1 MALMKLEKWT
11 EKASEALVKAGELA
25 WEYQHGQAEREHM
38 LVALLE
44 QEGGAVAG
52 MVQKGG
58 GDLITAQHALYF
70 AACCAY
76 RKAMNRPSRR
86 AGASYWTRRGRKS

>member
-11 EKASEALVKAGELA
+11 EKAREALVKAGELGR
-25 WEYQHGQAEREHM
+25 EYQQGQAEGEHM

-44 QEGGAVAG
+44 QEGGAVAE

-58 GDLITAQHALYF
+58 GDLI
-70 AACCAY
+70 AA
-76 RKAMNRPSRR
+76 RR
-86 AGASYWTRRGRKS
+86 A